1 MTDRKYKTSKISYDV
16 GACVEVSTGPE
27 TRVRDTQHR
36 DLGHLAFGAG
46 EWAAVL
52 RAVGGRR

>member
-1 MTDRKYKTSKISYDV
+1 MGDWHKSTYSYDV
-16 GACVEVSTGPE
+16 GACVEVSEGRE

-36 DLGHLAFGAG
+36 DHGHLGFGAG

-52 RAVGGRR
+52 QAIGGDQ